1 MYRINVNFCKIYG
14 PLIHKIDYN
23 YLYGIWWNTR
33 EYKLF
38 LEHLSFAHSY
48 LYELVPIIN
57 TFLLNYCKIKKY
69 DEDFAYNLEIILI
82 YLENFLVDL
91 DEILENIDNTN
102 LLDMKYI
109 KPEFDTNKKTNLYI
123 VK

>member
-1 MYRINVNFCKIYG
+1 MEFDEIQE
-14 PLIHKIDYN
+14 
-23 YLYGIWWNTR
+23 